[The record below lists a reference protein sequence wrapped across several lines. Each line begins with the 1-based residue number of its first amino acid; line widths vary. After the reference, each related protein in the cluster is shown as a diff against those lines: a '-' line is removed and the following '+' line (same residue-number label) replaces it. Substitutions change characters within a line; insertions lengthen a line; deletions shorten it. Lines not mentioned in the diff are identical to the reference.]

1 MYQGLN
7 GQYPSVAWIHMPG
20 SGLPVHAF
28 TKKIISGANK
38 FVEQ

>member
-1 MYQGLN
+1 
-7 GQYPSVAWIHMPG
+7 MPG

-38 FVEQ
+38 FVEQWNKLHLLKRGYLIF